1 MKVLITPRS
10 FGQNSKVPFEMLK
23 ENGWTIIKNPYGR
36 ILTEEEMEDLI
47 ADADGVIIGVDPLN
61 KSVLKAAKK
70 LKVISKYGVGLD
82 NVDLEYAKEKNIKV
96 FNVKN
101 GNSDAV
107 ADYAFALMLAVS
119 RKVVLIDR
127 ECRKNNWKKIKSLEV
142 FNKTIGIV
150 GLGEIGKGMANRAKG
165 FNMTILAYDVVKD
178 EAYAKA
184 NDIQYVELEPLIK
197 ESDYITIHL
206 PLLESTKNLFSYE
219 AFEKM
224 KERAVIINT
233 ARGGIIDENAL
244 YDALTNEKIYGAGI
258 DVFEEEPPRDKRFLE
273 LDNIVL
279 GSHCAASS
287 LEAIDNMSIRSVEN
301 LFKI

>member
-10 FGQNSKVPFEMLK
+10 FGQNSKVPFDMLK
-23 ENGWTIIKNPYGR
+23 ENGWTIVKNPYGR
-36 ILTEEEMEDLI
+36 ILTEEEMEELI
-47 ADADGVIIGVDPLN
+47 ADVDGVIVGVDPLSKN
-61 KSVLKAAKK
+61 VLKAAKK
-70 LKVISKYGVGLD
+70 LKIISKYGVGLD
-82 NVDLEYAKEKNIKV
+82 NADLEYAKEKEIQV

-101 GNSDAV
+101 GNSNAV

-165 FNMTILAYDVVKD
+165 FNMNILAYDVFKD
-178 EAYAKA
+178 EAYAKE
-184 NDIQYVELEPLIK
+184 NNIQYVELERIIK

-206 PLLESTKNLFSYE
+206 PLLDSTRNLFSKKE
-219 AFEKM
+219 FEDM
-224 KERAVIINT
+224 KETAVIVNT

-244 YDALTNEKIYGAGI
+244 YDALKNEEIYGAGI
-258 DVFEEEPPRDKRFLE
+258 DVFECEPPRDKRFLE

-287 LEAIDNMSIRSVEN
+287 LEAIDNMSVRSVEN
-301 LFKI
+301 LFNI

>member
-142 FNKTIGIV
+142 CNKTIGIV

-165 FNMTILAYDVVKD
+165 FNMTILAYDVLKD
-178 EAYAKA
+178 EAYAKE
-184 NDIQYVELEPLIK
+184 NDIQYVELEQLIK

-206 PLLESTKNLFSYE
+206 PLLESTKNLFGYE

-233 ARGGIIDENAL
+233 ARGGIIEENAL